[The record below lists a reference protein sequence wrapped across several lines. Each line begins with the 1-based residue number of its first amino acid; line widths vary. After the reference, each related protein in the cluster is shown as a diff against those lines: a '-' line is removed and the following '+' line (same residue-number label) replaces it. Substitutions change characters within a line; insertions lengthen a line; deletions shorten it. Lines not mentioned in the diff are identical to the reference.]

1 MMRFGVRRLSSL
13 VALPQRILRHS
24 KLPTNFTRHTPS
36 SLLNTGTLN
45 ALELP
50 QRRHFSTSPNEQN
63 SPHEG
68 LQEVLATLSKVQAR
82 QDLFLEYEKQDLFAP
97 SSMSWLAN
105 RFMFYHLNRPQETN
119 LDLVEFIQGAK
130 YAMEATMMA
139 MYSKEFADYVAR
151 EAEAPGALEPDC
163 EAAEMVQRSLE
174 TVSYEA
180 FKEFVLQSASAGV
193 QAELKQIEL
202 HSAHLLSVQFER
214 VAKRPTTNSLG
225 ATVVGVPVDERLKLA
240 VLFSITEH
248 VSLDADGEEE
258 VIVRGNNAI
267 WQFESKVT
275 TPEDIDWVIEP
286 LHLVA

>member
-1 MMRFGVRRLSSL
+1 MRFGVRRLSSL
-13 VALPQRILRHS
+13 VVRPQRALPHS
-24 KLPTNFTRHTPS
+24 KPLTTFAKHTLS
-36 SLLNTGTLN
+36 SRLTSRALNS
-45 ALELP
+45 LELH

-63 SPHEG
+63 SPPEG
-68 LQEVLATLSKVQAR
+68 LQEVLATFSKVQAR
-82 QDLFLEYEKQDLFAP
+82 QDLFHEYEKKDLFAP

-105 RFMFYHLNRPQETN
+105 RLMFYHLNRPQETI

-130 YAMEATMMA
+130 YAMEAAMKA
-139 MYSKEFADYVAR
+139 MYSREFADYVAR

-163 EAAEMVQRSLE
+163 ETAQMVQRSLE
-174 TVSYEA
+174 TISYEA
-180 FKEFVLQSASAGV
+180 FKEFVLQSAKDGI
-193 QAELKQIEL
+193 QAELEKIEL
-202 HSAHLLSVQFER
+202 HSAHLLSVQYER
-214 VAKRPTTNSLG
+214 VAKRPTKNSLG

-248 VSLDADGEEE
+248 VSLDGEEE
-258 VIVRGNNAI
+258 VIVRENNAI